1 MNLPQLLAWLRRDP
15 SFMSCV
21 TRWEVLPAQ
30 PAKYAPFPEGLHP
43 ALVMALKSRG
53 IAQLYTHQSEAVA
66 QALAGKSTVVVTPTA
81 SGKTLCYNLPVVHS
95 ILTDPSARALYLFPT
110 KALAQDQLAQ
120 VKELIEP
127 TGAQIHPYVY
137 DGDTPANLR
146 PPHPAGGPHRRHEP
160 RHAPHRDFAPS
171 YPVGAAVREFEV
183 RGD

>member
-1 MNLPQLLAWLRRDP
+1 MNLPQLLAWVRRDP

-43 ALVMALKSRG
+43 ALVTALKSRG

-146 PPHPAGGPHRRHEP
+146 PHIRQAGHIVVTNP
-160 RHAPHRDFAPS
+160 
-171 YPVGAAVREFEV
+171 
-183 RGD
+183 